1 MIITG
6 NSNEYIKHLKKLQ
19 TKKQY
24 RTEQK
29 SFVVEGLK
37 PVCES
42 LQHAKKL
49 IISEN
54 FDMSQID
61 RKIPCEKV
69 FVSQSV
75 FEKISETK
83 TPQGI
88 MAEVAAVDCPL
99 EEITGGKTGLVIF
112 CDRVSDPGNL
122 GTIIRTADAAG
133 FDGVVLNSGCVDL
146 YNPKTVR
153 STMASVFNIK
163 IHITENSEEA
173 INALK
178 QGGYTVFGSRL
189 EESDSV
195 FEAPFEGKSAI
206 IVGNEAQGI
215 DKIILTMCDKYVKI
229 PMLGKAE
236 SLNVGAASAVLMYEA
251 LRRRL

>member
-6 NSNEYIKHLKKLQ
+6 SPNEYIKHIKKLQ
-19 TKKQY
+19 TKKQD
-24 RTEQK
+24 RTEEK
-29 SFVVEGLK
+29 AFVVEGLK

-42 LQHAKKL
+42 LQFAKKL
-49 IISEN
+49 IVSEN
-54 FDMSQID
+54 FDISQINK
-61 RKIPCEKV
+61 KIPCETV
-69 FVSQSV
+69 FVSQNN
-75 FEKISETK
+75 FEKISDTR

-99 EEITGGKTGLVIF
+99 EEILCGKTGLVIF

-133 FDGVVLNSGCVDL
+133 FDGVILNSGCTDL

-163 IHITENSEEA
+163 IHITDNSETA
-173 INALK
+173 VNSLK
-178 QGGYTVFGSRL
+178 QSGYTVFGSRL
-189 EESDSV
+189 EDSQSV
-195 FEAPFEGKSAI
+195 FDAPFNSKSAI

-215 DKIILTMCDKYVKI
+215 DKNLLTMCDKYVKI

>member
-6 NSNEYIKHLKKLQ
+6 SSNEYIKHIKKLQ

-29 SFVVEGLK
+29 SFIVEGLK

-42 LQHAKKL
+42 LQRAKRL
-49 IISEN
+49 IISDS
-54 FDMSQID
+54 FDMQQI
-61 RKIPCEKV
+61 KETVPCEIV
-69 FVSQSV
+69 YVSENIM
-75 FEKISETK
+75 EKISDTK

-88 MAEVAAVDCPL
+88 MAEVESVDCAL
-99 EEITGGKTGLVIF
+99 SEILGGKNGLVIF

-133 FDGVVLNSGCVDL
+133 FDGVILNNGCADL

-163 IHITENSEEA
+163 IHITQNSEDT

-178 QGGYTVFGSRL
+178 HSGFTVFGSRL
-189 EESDSV
+189 EKSECV
-195 FEAPFEGKSAI
+195 FDAPFNLKSAI
-206 IVGNEAQGI
+206 IVGNEAGGI
-215 DKIILTMCDKYVKI
+215 DKHILTMCDKYVKI
-229 PMLGKAE
+229 PMLGEAE